1 MSFSC
6 WAVAAKGKAARR
18 SVRRAIGCNRGRM
31 AYQLLAL
38 GVGVGCSRLESTS
51 RARAQPVA
59 LDGPGPLLGVQCGR
73 GVEPVALRIDLEP
86 EHRRPVRA
94 AQIELALGD
103 QASDLGQPPT
113 RSAGTMLRPRRGARG
128 SRGRASSGSTRGAP
142 QHPASPSRPRP
153 DCVARISA
161 AFFLR
166 HVFAA
171 SAR

>member
-1 MSFSC
+1 
-6 WAVAAKGKAARR
+6 
-18 SVRRAIGCNRGRM
+18 M

-38 GVGVGCSRLESTS
+38 GVGVGVGSSRLASTS
-51 RARAQPVA
+51 RARAEPVA

-73 GVEPVALRIDLEP
+73 GVEPVALGIDLEP

-94 AQIELALGD
+94 AQIELAFGD
-103 QASDLGQPPT
+103 QATDLREFRVVQPEQ
-113 RSAGTMLRPRRGARG
+113 RPDRVG
-128 SRGRASSGSTRGAP
+128 SSGFARKSFVGIDSSSAAAPGVEVTSTA
-142 QHPASPSRPRP
+142 
-153 DCVARISA
+153 DCVARINA